1 MSQIVFRTD
10 ASITV
15 DQFIDVLER
24 STLAQRRPV
33 GDRACME
40 AMVANANLIAT
51 AWDDD
56 RLVGVARSLT
66 DFVYACYCSDLAV
79 DVAYQRAGIGRALID
94 ATRARLG
101 PRCTLRLVAAP
112 AAAEYYAKIGFR
124 ANHRSWEIGGQGR

>member
-1 MSQIVFRTD
+1 MTRLELVVALVSFIGSTQEPVIHLDPPHGCDACDGTSPHRHIATSPHRHITTSLHHHMSQIVFRTD

-56 RLVGVARSLT
+56 RLVGV
-66 DFVYACYCSDLAV
+66 
-79 DVAYQRAGIGRALID
+79 
-94 ATRARLG
+94 
-101 PRCTLRLVAAP
+101 
-112 AAAEYYAKIGFR
+112 
-124 ANHRSWEIGGQGR
+124 